1 MKRFIALALVVVAM
15 LALAAVPAFAEGYN
29 DGGWNFTT
37 SSDLAG
43 YGDNAGLYVRTPQTT
58 DQISSVSG
66 PHGGYTTSTNKCQDC
81 HSTHYAK
88 GDYMLLR
95 ANKREDACAFC
106 HGGGGGS
113 TINIQMDNA
122 YDTNGAVTGGD
133 RGMGTGHTLGY
144 SGNAPADIQPAYAA
158 TGGFACFDCHTP
170 HGNSARILTTFANP
184 GRAYFEIAGVAG
196 SDKFVKTIGV
206 ANATN
211 SGAKY
216 NADDYAI
223 GAAVAIGGTSFTVL
237 DGAAYNI
244 GNYFNLAAG
253 SNPTSSLYGVT
264 PVEGNLPVRPAN
276 AGAAVKPVWP
286 TGRFLLLK
294 DPHSTAAEG
303 QSDVATSG
311 VDATPRTLTDVAY
324 PVAEGGFNKLAI
336 NWEDPLGPADA
347 AYGGNQDLDKNT
359 QATVAYPASAQGI
372 LSVSEFCTDC
382 HDGAAGA
389 SGQPASAWVPSE
401 DDSSTGTYEDV
412 YSHDAQPRH

>member
-1 MKRFIALALVVVAM
+1 MKRFIALTLVVVAM

-29 DGGWNFTT
+29 DGGWNFKT

-43 YGDNAGLYVRTPQTT
+43 YGNNAGLYVRTPKTT
-58 DQISSVSG
+58 DQITSVSG

-113 TINIQMDNA
+113 TINIQMDNS
-122 YDTNGAVTGGD
+122 YDANGAVTGNN

-144 SGNAPADIQPAYAA
+144 SGNAPADIQPAYSA

-184 GRAYFEIAGVAG
+184 GRAYFEITGVAG
-196 SDKFVKTIGV
+196 SQNFVKTIGV
-206 ANATN
+206 ANSTN
-211 SGAKY
+211 TGAKY
-216 NADDYAI
+216 NADDYAV
-223 GAAVAIGGTSFTVL
+223 GATVTIAGVGFVVNDGT
-237 DGAAYNI
+237 AYSI
-244 GNYFNLAAG
+244 GNYFNLNQAG
-253 SNPTSSLYGVT
+253 TTTATLYGIA
-264 PVEGNLPVRPAN
+264 PIEGNIPVRPSG
-276 AGAAVKPVWP
+276 AGASVKPVWP

-294 DPHSTAAEG
+294 DPHSTASEG
-303 QSDVATSG
+303 QSDMATSG
-311 VDATPRTLTDVAY
+311 VDPTPRTLTDVAY
-324 PVAEGGFNKLAI
+324 PVAEGGYNKLAI
-336 NWEDPLGPADA
+336 DWVDPLGPADA

-359 QATVAYPASAQGI
+359 QTAVAFPASAKGI

-389 SGQPASAWVPSE
+389 SGQPANVWVPSE

-412 YSHDAQPRH
+412 FSHDAQPRH